1 MLKNI
6 LCFGDSNTFGFIAGS
21 GERYERDKRWT
32 GLLQK
37 YLGSNYYV
45 IEEGL
50 CGRTTVYDDPDNNFA
65 NGSRYLEV
73 CMATHRPLD
82 LVIIML
88 GTNDTKEKF
97 AATVKDIA
105 NGLEQLIKILRNPN
119 VYNKDI
125 LIISP
130 IHISD
135 KIVDSMYFE
144 AFGLKGAEKSRLL
157 APEFKKVADQYGCYF
172 MDAADF
178 AKADDRDAIH
188 IDEKGHEEL
197 AKAVYLKIKEIEKGL

>member
-73 CMATHRPLD
+73 CMATHRPL
-82 LVIIML
+82 
-88 GTNDTKEKF
+88 
-97 AATVKDIA
+97 
-105 NGLEQLIKILRNPN
+105 
-119 VYNKDI
+119 
-125 LIISP
+125 
-130 IHISD
+130 
-135 KIVDSMYFE
+135 
-144 AFGLKGAEKSRLL
+144 
-157 APEFKKVADQYGCYF
+157 
-172 MDAADF
+172 
-178 AKADDRDAIH
+178 
-188 IDEKGHEEL
+188 
-197 AKAVYLKIKEIEKGL
+197 